1 MAVEYVTGSIIEYG
15 ADAKSYVVDA
25 PANVQENDIIVAV
38 WTSESTDI
46 TTHTWPS
53 GFTQWAV
60 NSPLGSSYCSI
71 RVGWRR
77 ATDSEPAT
85 YTFSHSNR
93 SEQHAGIVLAAYRG
107 AKTSDDPTDG
117 EPISNTDYITSD
129 LNIIAA
135 GITLTQEALVLFC
148 SGWWDSPSTIDT
160 YPSGFT
166 YRGQGR
172 DGNHAAAIADK
183 SFSSGATGDQ
193 TGTFATYDVR
203 DKHAFL
209 VPLVAAAAGAASLCV
224 PSSLD
229 GGLYERMAGGL

>member
-1 MAVEYVTGSIIEYG
+1 MAIEFVAGSIIEYG
-15 ADAKSYVVDA
+15 ADAMSYVVDA

-60 NSPLGSSYCSI
+60 NSPLGSSYRSI

-85 YTFSHSNR
+85 YTFSHSA
-93 SEQHAGIVLAAYRG
+93 SEKQHAGIVLAAYRG

-166 YRGQGR
+166 YRGQAR
-172 DGNHAAAIADK
+172 EWYIVAAIADK

-193 TGTFATYDVR
+193 TGTFATYNVSN
-203 DKHAFL
+203 KHAFL
-209 VPLVAAAAGAASLCV
+209 VPLVAASTGISIPL
-224 PSSLD
+224 LNHLLLGD
-229 GGLYERMAGGL
+229 